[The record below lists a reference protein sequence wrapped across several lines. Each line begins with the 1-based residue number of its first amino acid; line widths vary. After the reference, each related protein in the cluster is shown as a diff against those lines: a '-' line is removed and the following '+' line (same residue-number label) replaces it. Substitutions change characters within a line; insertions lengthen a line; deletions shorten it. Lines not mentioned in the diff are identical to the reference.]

1 MKIIIRILFF
11 IGLFLLI
18 LSYFITP
25 YIINDGQYI
34 VIDEDAVAFLKMLYI
49 ITTIIFGYLIF
60 AFFRI
65 FKNKGYLI
73 FSFIFLVVSLIF
85 LVKMFLYFDRFLE

>member
-25 YIINDGQYI
+25 YIINDGEYI
-34 VIDEDAVAFLKMLYI
+34 VVDEDGIGFLKMLYI
-49 ITTIIFGYLIF
+49 ITSIIFGYLSF
-60 AFFRI
+60 AFLRV
-65 FKNKGYLI
+65 FKNKSYLI
-73 FSFIFLVVSLIF
+73 FSFIFLIISLIY
-85 LVKMFLYFDRFLE
+85 LGKMFLYFDDFLG

>member
-18 LSYFITP
+18 LSYFISP
-25 YIINDGQYI
+25 YIINDGEYI
-34 VIDEDAVAFLKMLYI
+34 VVDQDGIAFLKMLYI
-49 ITTIIFGYLIF
+49 ITIIIFGYLFF
-60 AFFRI
+60 AFLRV

-73 FSFIFLVVSLIF
+73 FSFVFLILSLIY
-85 LVKMFLYFDRFLE
+85 LGKMFLYFDSFLE